1 MRYAS
6 TTAALALL
14 LAVTST
20 LAAPVPELIPSLTR
34 TGETNGP
41 VHHEHKHHH
50 HHRVSLAKWVH
61 DHLHYP
67 QHWPFHPHH
76 ETQSHHHHH
85 HHHHVAGNNEQPKKS
100 GSMLLFWLH
109 SHFAPHTS
117 KLRTHRGKPI
127 SDINRSQRVLSS
139 SFDEKPPSD
148 EDAVE
153 ARGLKTQSTPD
164 SEGEGSHELQYQP
177 KDLHKAGR
185 ELRKTGKIAEMG
197 EVNDDVVKKMHLHI
211 GMAAA
216 KLGHMG
222 ERNGRREI
230 DDLD

>member
-6 TTAALALL
+6 TTATLALL

-20 LAAPVPELIPSLTR
+20 LAAPVPELIPSPMRTR
-34 TGETNGP
+34 ETTET
-41 VHHEHKHHH
+41 VHHEHTNHHHHH
-50 HHRVSLAKWVH
+50 HHRVSLAKWIH

-85 HHHHVAGNNEQPKKS
+85 DHVAEHNERPKKS

-127 SDINRSQRVLSS
+127 SDMNRDQRVLSS
-139 SFDEKPPSD
+139 SFDDKPPSE
-148 EDAVE
+148 EDALE
-153 ARGLKTQSTPD
+153 ARDLETQSTPE
-164 SEGEGSHELQYQP
+164 SEGEGSRQLHHQLKEF
-177 KDLHKAGR
+177 HKAGH
-185 ELRKTGKIAEMG
+185 ELHKLGK
-197 EVNDDVVKKMHLHI
+197 VNDAVEKMHLRI
-211 GMAAA
+211 GLAAA

-222 ERNGRREI
+222 EHHDRRGI
-230 DDLD
+230 DELD